1 MGRSTSDTEA
11 SDTGRSEWR
20 LYGTGA
26 MAVPPRAVNPG
37 AVRGG
42 LAADTRARRVSAF
55 PFSEILKN
63 GFPHKKNSYK
73 ERKNPRTFLRVGNQ
87 IWNTFHH

>member
-1 MGRSTSDTEA
+1 MAARQRRDAQTAGRRLRIAPAWNELWTA
-11 SDTGRSEWR
+11 RR
-20 LYGTGA
+20 LY
-26 MAVPPRAVNPG
+26 V

-42 LAADTRARRVSAF
+42 LAADRRAPPVSAF
-55 PFSEILKN
+55 PFSEILEN

-73 ERKNPRTFLRVGNQ
+73 ESKNLRKFLRVGNQ